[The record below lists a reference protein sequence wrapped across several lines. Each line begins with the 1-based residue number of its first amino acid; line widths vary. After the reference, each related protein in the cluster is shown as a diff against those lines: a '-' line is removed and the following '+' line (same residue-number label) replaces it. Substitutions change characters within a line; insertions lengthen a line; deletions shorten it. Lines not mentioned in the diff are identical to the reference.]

1 MPATAALLIML
12 AVAAFIA
19 LQDRGTPTSPGPGRV
34 LLTGFGSSLNG
45 FGSSLNGKEAAST
58 RGASGGATGVKS
70 RPPFSIA
77 GGLTGLYPGLTAPL
91 VLTLSN
97 PGQTQITVTSVT
109 TSVGDASASCPA
121 ADVSVSAFSGR
132 LVVPAHGSAALTV
145 SATMAHTAPDA
156 CQGAVFPFTYTG
168 QATGP

>member
-12 AVAAFIA
+12 AVAALIA
-19 LQDRGTPTSPGPGRV
+19 LQDRGTPMSPGPGRV

-45 FGSSLNGKEAAST
+45 KVVSST
-58 RGASGGATGVKS
+58 RGASGRATGTKS
-70 RPPFSIA
+70 RPPFSI
-77 GGLTGLYPGLTAPL
+77 GGGVTGLYPGLTVPM
-91 VLTLSN
+91 VLTVSN

-109 TSVGDASASCPA
+109 TSVGDASASCLA
-121 ADVSVSAFSGR
+121 GDVSVSAFSGR
-132 LVVPAHGSAALTV
+132 LVVPAHGSATLAV
-145 SATMAHTAPDA
+145 SATMAHTAPDG

>member
-12 AVAAFIA
+12 AIAALIA

-34 LLTGFGSSLNG
+34 LLTGFGSSLTG
-45 FGSSLNGKEAAST
+45 FGSSLNGTVVAST
-58 RGASGGATGVKS
+58 RSASGRATGTKS

-77 GGLTGLYPGLTAPL
+77 GGVTGLYPGLTAPM
-91 VLTLSN
+91 VLTVSN

-109 TSVGDASASCPA
+109 TSVGDASASCLA
-121 ADVSVSAFSGR
+121 GDVSVSAFSGR
-132 LVVPAHGSAALTV
+132 LVVPAHGSATLSV
-145 SATMAHTAPDA
+145 SATMAHSAPDG